1 MTAQLDTVPFSVA
14 RRGYDR
20 VEVDERIASL
30 TAELAA
36 IAAARDAA
44 VAEARTLTRHLEASR
59 TETRTVRAASTETH
73 AEIDA
78 LRAQVVE
85 LSTIPSSVDG
95 MSARLQQMVRIAQ
108 DEVNDMRTRATTS
121 ASHVLTLAQAEADEL
136 REQSEAER
144 IAFEAQRRSAEDS
157 LRAQLE
163 ESRAR
168 LDQLRNDSE
177 GQKARLEAELADHRV
192 RVEAEFAAEMD
203 GRRAA
208 LLEELAALEERQRAE
223 ADRAADAA
231 THDARQRIGEATADA
246 QRIRAEARQ
255 NVDDAHRELEGL
267 RSLQHQVAEQ
277 LTSVRALLD
286 WTLPQMPGPTAS
298 AGPRGADAMPPLPAP
313 RLEQAPAD
321 PTSGEPVRTDPT
333 RADDVQAPE
342 QADRSA
348 EPESGAA
355 EQPGR
360 GVTASPHP
368 RPSQNGRSGARR

>member
-1 MTAQLDTVPFSVA
+1 MTAELDAVPFSVA

-20 VEVDERIASL
+20 GEVDDRIATLS
-30 TAELAA
+30 AELASVA
-36 IAAARDAA
+36 SARDAA
-44 VAEARTLTRHLEASR
+44 VAESRTLTRHLEAAR
-59 TETRTVRAASTETH
+59 TETRTVRAASTEAH

-95 MSARLQQMVRIAQ
+95 MSGRLQQMVRIAQ

-144 IAFEAQRRSAEDS
+144 TAFEAQRRSAEES

-203 GRRAA
+203 ARRAA
-208 LLEELAALEERQRAE
+208 LLEELAALEVRQRAE
-223 ADRAADAA
+223 ADRIADAA
-231 THDARQRIGEATADA
+231 ARDARQRIGEATTDA
-246 QRIRAEARQ
+246 QRIRAEARKD
-255 NVDDAHRELEGL
+255 VDNAHRDLEGL

-286 WTLPQMPGPTAS
+286 WTLPQMPGP
-298 AGPRGADAMPPLPAP
+298 AGTPAPRGSDMPPLPTP
-313 RLEQAPAD
+313 RPEQSPTGPVSGGPARNDSAGADDAPAAD
-321 PTSGEPVRTDPT
+321 PAAGRP
-333 RADDVQAPE
+333 
-342 QADRSA
+342 A

-355 EQPGR
+355 EEPGR
-360 GVTASPHP
+360 VVTASPHP